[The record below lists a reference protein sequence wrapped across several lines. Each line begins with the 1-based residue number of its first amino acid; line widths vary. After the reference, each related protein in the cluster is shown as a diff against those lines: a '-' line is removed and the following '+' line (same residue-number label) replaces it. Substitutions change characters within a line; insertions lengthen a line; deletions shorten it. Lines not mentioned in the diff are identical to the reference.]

1 MNFLV
6 KDMKKLL
13 LTIFLSIVA
22 TTLFAQS
29 DDFLEN
35 GTVTFRRHNC
45 QEHLHSKLDSR
56 AVSDSTYR
64 LTPHVG
70 NPRVLVILAEFSDK
84 TFSVNQ
90 PRKAFYQFFNHP
102 TTPDNLYT
110 EGVDV
115 VNYHNNLNY
124 GSVATYF
131 SDQSNGQFTPQ
142 FDIYGP
148 VKLPHNCQY
157 YGGNNKDNN
166 NDERPDDMTEDA

>member
-1 MNFLV
+1 MEKRDN
-6 KDMKKLL
+6 
-13 LTIFLSIVA
+13 S
-22 TTLFAQS
+22 Q
-29 DDFLEN
+29 DFST
-35 GTVTFRRHNC
+35 TVTF
-45 QEHLHSKLDSR
+45 KI
-56 AVSDSTYR
+56 
-64 LTPHVG
+64 P
-70 NPRVLVILAEFSDK
+70 
-84 TFSVNQ
+84 
-90 PRKAFYQFFNHP
+90 FYQFFNHP

-157 YGGNNKDNN
+157 YGGNNEDNN
-166 NDERPDDMTEDA
+166 NDERPYDMTEDALTLLADSIDDISKNLCFLMEGR